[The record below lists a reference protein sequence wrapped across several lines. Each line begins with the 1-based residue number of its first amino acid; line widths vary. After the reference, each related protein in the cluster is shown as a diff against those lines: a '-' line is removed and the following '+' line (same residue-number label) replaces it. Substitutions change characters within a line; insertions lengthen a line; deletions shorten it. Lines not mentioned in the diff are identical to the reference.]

1 MMLLKQFMI
10 DARFGIKAFRPCFA
24 HHGDQVLIAGV
35 IFAQEHEMAALAIE
49 RIYFIMARA
58 CRNIDL
64 TSNHGL
70 NTPLLRGTIKIDNSI
85 HRAMV
90 CNGH

>member
-49 RIYFIMARA
+49 RIYFIIGA
-58 CRNIDL
+58 CVPQHRPHIQI
-64 TSNHGL
+64 TGL
-70 NTPLLRGTIKIDNSI
+70 NTPLLRGTIKT
-85 HRAMV
+85 R
-90 CNGH
+90 